1 MKDLLNRVKG
11 EFTQYAYK
19 KRGSSFWKYEDGFYK
34 LVNFQGGA
42 YGDYFFVNI
51 GLHPVG
57 LPSLFTGR
65 LEIHEKPP
73 ESKCIIRQRIEE
85 IVSIGAS
92 ATRMIPVHDVDAAQI
107 IVESI
112 PAIEAW
118 LSSWGSYDTICSAD
132 FKELSKIMTSVVPI
146 IQRKAYWMLKYYC
159 LIKQESYSEA
169 KQAFLN
175 YLSENVDM
183 DFIEVDNYL
192 KALQE
197 GGSTPAK

>member
-1 MKDLLNRVKG
+1 MSV
-11 EFTQYAYK
+11 E
-19 KRGSSFWKYEDGFYK
+19 
-34 LVNFQGGA
+34 
-42 YGDYFFVNI
+42 
-51 GLHPVG
+51 
-57 LPSLFTGR
+57 
-65 LEIHEKPP
+65 
-73 ESKCIIRQRIEE
+73 
-85 IVSIGAS
+85 AS
-92 ATRMIPVHDVDAAQI
+92 ATGLIPVHDVDTAQK

-118 LSSWGSYDTICSAD
+118 LSCWGSYDTICSAD
-132 FKELSKIMTSVVPI
+132 FKELSKLLTSVVPI

-197 GGSTPAK
+197 GALHLPNR